1 MKGKTAGHNGY
12 DEKDIL
18 IQMLSEQL
26 NRVNMQLS
34 EKQREIESLK
44 LENAHLRAR
53 LAKRF
58 RDRKSVV

>member
-12 DEKDIL
+12 DEKDML

-44 LENAHLRAR
+44 LENA
-53 LAKRF
+53 
-58 RDRKSVV
+58 DSVFL